1 MDLSLDGFRELVG
14 QALDGLPPEWAARL
28 GQVIV
33 LVEDHAS
40 PEDLAE
46 AGFEAGGADELLG
59 LYVGIPLTER
69 GALDH
74 GLPDRIMV
82 YRRPILSVCE
92 TEDDVVREVQET
104 VLHELGHHFGLLE
117 DDLPF

>member
-1 MDLSLDGFRELVG
+1 MNLSIDGFRELVA
-14 QALDGLPPEWAARL
+14 QALDDLPLEWSERL
-28 GQVIV
+28 DQVIV
-33 LVEDHAS
+33 LVEDRAS

-46 AGFEAGGADELLG
+46 VGFAPHEADDLLG
-59 LYVGIPLTER
+59 LYVGIPITER
-69 GALDH
+69 GAVYD

-82 YRRPILSVCE
+82 YREPILGVCH
-92 TEDDVVREVQET
+92 TADDVVREVQET